1 MLRRLAVHVCIGTM
15 LIACSP
21 AVVTS
26 LLPSASGPMV
36 KVTTRGGEC
45 PEGACGSTLVIERDG
60 RLRQSAP
67 GEFILGQVPPE
78 TLVILDG
85 MIRAT
90 DFAALRARPFT
101 GECLVNFDGQETIYE
116 FGAPSGVERIASCE
130 TVIDPDHP
138 LFAATRE
145 ALAAVARPGG

>member
-1 MLRRLAVHVCIGTM
+1 
-15 LIACSP
+15 
-21 AVVTS
+21 
-26 LLPSASGPMV
+26 MV

-67 GEFILGQVPPE
+67 GEVILGQVPPE

-90 DFAALRARPFT
+90 DFAALWARPSP
-101 GECLVNFDGQETIYE
+101 GN
-116 FGAPSGVERIASCE
+116 
-130 TVIDPDHP
+130 
-138 LFAATRE
+138 
-145 ALAAVARPGG
+145 AR